1 MDSCEFVSSGFEQT
15 LEKDGAGDMVFC
27 DPAFEPLPDKDVFV
41 KYTKDGF
48 NFDAQERMLG
58 CLVSERQG
66 AHIVLVNS
74 GAPKLGEQYRDNGF
88 SLTPLENMRSISCK
102 SESREYAKDVIATH

>member
-1 MDSCEFVSSGFEQT
+1 MNNFLAIADSCDFISSGFEQT
-15 LEKDGAGDMVFC
+15 LEKAGAGDMVFC
-27 DPAFEPLPDKDVFV
+27 DPPFEPLPDKDGFV

-66 AHIVLVNS
+66 
-74 GAPKLGEQYRDNGF
+74 G
-88 SLTPLENMRSISCK
+88 LTSFWLTVVRLS
-102 SESREYAKDVIATH
+102 